1 MIQAVF
7 RVRGTVE
14 RAQALVDRAHRGYV
28 GLHPQIKEPIIY
40 VKFRDNEEYRLW
52 RATV

>member
-14 RAQALVDRAHRGYV
+14 RAQALVDRAYRGYV

-40 VKFRDNEEYRLW
+40 VKFRNDEEYRLW
-52 RATV
+52 RATI